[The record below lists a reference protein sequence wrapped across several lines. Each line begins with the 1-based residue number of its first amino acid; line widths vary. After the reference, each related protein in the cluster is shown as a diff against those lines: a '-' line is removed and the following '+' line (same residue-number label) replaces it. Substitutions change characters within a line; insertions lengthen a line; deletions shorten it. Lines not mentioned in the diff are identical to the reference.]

1 MHVLISEKLPIK
13 VWTGNADEDYDAPV
27 FDQFR
32 NLANHPLAY
41 KYICAM
47 PDAHLGYGMP
57 IGGVL
62 ATQGGVVPNAVGVD
76 IGCGMIA
83 VRTNVQADALSR
95 EVLRVMQLA
104 IYDRVPVGFK
114 HHEKTQNLPEH
125 KLFQAEGLLP
135 VVSQHYERAKYQ
147 LGTLG
152 GGNHFIELQRCVEDG
167 RLWIMLHSGSRN
179 IGKQVC
185 DHYHKVA
192 KKYMVA
198 FHVDV
203 EADLAFL
210 PTSVPEYDLYLA
222 EMHWCMK
229 FAEANRKAMLEATY
243 AALLSCDLA
252 FEVDIT
258 VDTHHNFVAMEEHF
272 GEYLMIHRKGAVKA
286 TGLVTIPGSME
297 TYSYVGEGLTPTE
310 SFNTCAHGAGRRM
323 GRKEANRTITYEEA
337 VAAMEHVVYNVRQ
350 GDYDELGRCYK
361 DLDAVMEAQ
370 ADLVKPLYRLTPL
383 TVVKG

>member
-13 VWTGNADEDYDAPV
+13 VWMGSRMKDYDSPV

-32 NLANHPLAY
+32 NLANHPLAC
-41 KYICAM
+41 KWVCAM

-83 VRTNVQADALSR
+83 VQTNVLADALSR
-95 EVLRVMQLA
+95 EVLRAMQLA

-114 HHEKTQNLPEH
+114 HHEERQNLPDRD
-125 KLFQAEGLLP
+125 LFKTEGLLP

-152 GGNHFIELQRCVEDG
+152 GGNHFIELQRCEEDG

-185 DHYHKVA
+185 DYYHKIA

-229 FAEANRKAMLEATY
+229 FAEANRRAMLEATY

-258 VDTHHNFVAMEEHF
+258 VDTHHNFVAMEYHG
-272 GEYLMIHRKGAVKA
+272 GENLMIHRKGAVKA
-286 TGLVTIPGSME
+286 TGFVTIPGSMG
-297 TYSYVGEGLTPTE
+297 TASYIGEGLSSTE

-323 GRKEANRTITYEEA
+323 GRKEANRTITHERA
-337 VAAMEHVVYNVRQ
+337 VESMAHVVYGVRE
-350 GDYDELGRCYK
+350 GDYDETPDAYK
-361 DLDAVMEAQ
+361 NIDDVMTAQ
-370 ADLVKPLYRLTPL
+370 ADLVKPLYRLIPL